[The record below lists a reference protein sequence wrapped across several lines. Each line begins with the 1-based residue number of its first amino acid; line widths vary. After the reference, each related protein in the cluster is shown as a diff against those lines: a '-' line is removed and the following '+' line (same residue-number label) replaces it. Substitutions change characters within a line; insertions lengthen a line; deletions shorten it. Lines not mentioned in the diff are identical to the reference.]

1 MEKIF
6 SEDCNKM
13 CDNCKNPKEKI
24 EGKKYIEL
32 LIKTIEDCKE
42 RFKPKE
48 IAKIMVGESNSL
60 IKQHMSQIEFCL
72 EKEKKRILIFG
83 IQL

>member
-1 MEKIF
+1 MITAKIL
-6 SEDCNKM
+6 K
-13 CDNCKNPKEKI
+13 KKLKE
-24 EGKKYIEL
+24 KKYIEL
-32 LIKTIEDCKE
+32 LIKTIIDCKE

-60 IKQHMSQIEFCL
+60 IKQHMSQIEFCFG
-72 EKEKKRILIFG
+72 KGKRKKILIFG